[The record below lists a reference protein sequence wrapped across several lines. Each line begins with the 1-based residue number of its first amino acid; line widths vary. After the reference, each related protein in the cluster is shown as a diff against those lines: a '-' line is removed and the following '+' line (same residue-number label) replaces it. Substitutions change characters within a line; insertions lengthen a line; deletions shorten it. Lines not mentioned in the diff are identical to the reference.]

1 MARSMTGFGSAQEA
15 GEAYELACEIKSV
28 NHRFLDMQI
37 RMPRRYMML
46 EERIKELLKKSF
58 ARGRLD
64 LNINVKRSGGRHEA
78 IKVDKEMAMAYY
90 KSLGDLADYLRI
102 SPDFGLIEIFRM
114 PDVFTLEEQ
123 EESLDELWLL
133 LEPLLCAAAAR
144 VLEMRI
150 VEGASLVADM
160 QQRCSFLLE
169 QVDRIE
175 TRSPLVVEEYR
186 LKLARRMKELLDQA
200 EPDEQR
206 IMSETAF
213 FADRSSITEELVRL
227 RSHIRQFDV
236 LLGQEESI
244 GRKGDFLIQE
254 MFREINTIASKAND
268 LDITRITVDCK
279 AELEKIRE
287 QLQNLE

>member
-1 MARSMTGFGSAQEA
+1 
-15 GEAYELACEIKSV
+15 
-28 NHRFLDMQI
+28 
-37 RMPRRYMML
+37 
-46 EERIKELLKKSF
+46 
-58 ARGRLD
+58 
-64 LNINVKRSGGRHEA
+64 
-78 IKVDKEMAMAYY
+78 
-90 KSLGDLADYLRI
+90 LGDLADYLRI
-102 SPDFGLIEIFRM
+102 SPDFGLIEIFRL
-114 PDVFTLEEQ
+114 PDVFALEEP
-123 EESLDELWLL
+123 EENLDELWLL

-150 VEGASLVADM
+150 VEGSSLAADM
-160 QQRCSFLLE
+160 RQRCSFLLE

-186 LKLARRMKELLDQA
+186 LKLARRMKELLEQT

-227 RSHIRQFDV
+227 RSHIGQFDV

-268 LDITRITVDCK
+268 LDITKITVDCK